1 MYEFYYVY
9 NPRAGKPTFRHD
21 NQDSAIAEAKRLA
34 AQSLDEKQEFI
45 VLKAEYVCS
54 YVPPVKT
61 EKLSDVPF

>member
-61 EKLSDVPF
+61 EKLYDVPF